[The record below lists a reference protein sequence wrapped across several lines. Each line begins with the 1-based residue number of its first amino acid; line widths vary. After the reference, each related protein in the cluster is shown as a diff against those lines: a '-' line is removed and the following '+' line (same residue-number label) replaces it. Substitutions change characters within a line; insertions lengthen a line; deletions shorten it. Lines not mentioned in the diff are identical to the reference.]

1 MERVEAE
8 LLCSLSSTCKGSSL
22 TIHLDFTL
30 LLPAPTMHQER
41 TNTLIAAAVAERDA
55 IDEAVVRCYLACIL
69 SIKLI
74 VLVRAR

>member
-1 MERVEAE
+1 MEGE
-8 LLCSLSSTCKGSSL
+8 LLLFPFINL
-22 TIHLDFTL
+22 VR
-30 LLPAPTMHQER
+30 LLPFTTPTMHQER
-41 TNTLIAAAVAERDA
+41 MNTLIAAAVAERDA

>member
-1 MERVEAE
+1 
-8 LLCSLSSTCKGSSL
+8 
-22 TIHLDFTL
+22 
-30 LLPAPTMHQER
+30 MHQER